1 MAIASFWFNNFLRY
15 ATESSSKP
23 IDLIARGNSMM
34 NGGFELLY
42 KVLIYK
48 MVHSD
53 LDIVQN
59 IWKLIKMDKI
69 SSD

>member
-1 MAIASFWFNNFLRY
+1 
-15 ATESSSKP
+15 
-23 IDLIARGNSMM
+23 MM

-53 LDIVQN
+53 LQTVRIF
-59 IWKLIKMDKI
+59 WKLLKMDKI
-69 SSD
+69 VSDQNEGKMDPGNGKMD

>member
-1 MAIASFWFNNFLRY
+1 MGKLSEWPLLRFDSIIFC

-53 LDIVQN
+53 LDIVQ
-59 IWKLIKMDKI
+59 IV
-69 SSD
+69 